1 MAFIYNLFKRSSTFT
16 LSILAA
22 TFFFERGFDMIGDTI
37 FDRLNEGVCI
47 NIQIQVR
54 NIVYFKNILIFL
66 YNKLIKIVL
75 VRSSYFSLYNKSH
88 AQSHLILCF

>member
-37 FDRLNEGVCI
+37 FDRLNEG
-47 NIQIQVR
+47 
-54 NIVYFKNILIFL
+54 
-66 YNKLIKIVL
+66 KLWKHIK
-75 VRSSYFSLYNKSH
+75 RQYEE
-88 AQSHLILCF
+88 Q